1 MMAATK
7 TQSGQD
13 SPIAQHYAYL
23 ITETDEKAI
32 GALQLSGLPRSAA
45 TVLYVL
51 YRYGP
56 TNPQITSHWIE
67 RVADLR
73 QPEVSIAM
81 AMLAGAGVVKAS
93 EKPVPNKGRPVKVYR
108 VIGNIPEYVRTRMVA
123 KEREIAKALAEIQKV
138 FPEVKG

>member
-1 MMAATK
+1 MAATK
-7 TQSGQD
+7 APAVQV

-23 ITETDEKAI
+23 LTETDLKAI
-32 GALQLSGLPRSAA
+32 TALQLSDLPRSAA

-81 AMLAGAGVVKAS
+81 AILIGAGIVKAS
-93 EKPVPNKGRPVKVYR
+93 KKPIPNKGRPVKVYR
-108 VIGNIPEYVRTRMVA
+108 VVGNIPEYIRIRMVA
-123 KEREIAKALAEIQKV
+123 KEREIAKALAEIHNV
-138 FPEVKG
+138 FPEVN